1 MDPLSIQQAI
11 QDFTRFANEFH
22 TRRDWGSVT
31 VVFRAGVPMS
41 IESAVSRR
49 LVGPEQTQ
57 VAKTG
62 GTTHGIEYRNNK

>member
-22 TRRDWGSVT
+22 TRKDWGSVT

-62 GTTHGIEYRNNK
+62 GTTHGIEYRSTK